1 MLGAAGREVGDHGLV
16 EVLGERGWAL
26 FSGRR
31 KSRSSAMTKRNATTR
46 KQGQLERAQ
55 SALAGLHEEEREG
68 RLEKSDVRLEAF
80 GLLWVP
86 VSRRI

>member
-1 MLGAAGREVGDHGLV
+1 
-16 EVLGERGWAL
+16 
-26 FSGRR
+26 
-31 KSRSSAMTKRNATTR
+31 MTKRNATTR

-55 SALAGLHEEEREG
+55 SALAGLHEEEREV